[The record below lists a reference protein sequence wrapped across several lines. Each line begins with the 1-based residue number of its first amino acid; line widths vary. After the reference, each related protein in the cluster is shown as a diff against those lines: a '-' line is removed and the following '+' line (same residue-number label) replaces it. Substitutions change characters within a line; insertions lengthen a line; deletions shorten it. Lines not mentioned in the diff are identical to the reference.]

1 MTVGFMKQ
9 ATLRVGVLNDDT
21 ISMADD
27 GYKFVNRHASG
38 KFLVTYWTYAN
49 AWCNTKHQFVS
60 KSLENAIKRYE
71 KIRGKLSEEEK
82 DSVIN
87 AMWCD

>member
-21 ISMADD
+21 IRMADD
-27 GYKFVNRHASG
+27 GYKFVNGHASG

-49 AWCNTKHQFVS
+49 AWCNTKRQFVS
-60 KSLENAIKRYE
+60 KSFENAIKRYE
-71 KIRGKLSEEEK
+71 KICGKLTKEEK
-82 DSVIN
+82 DSVIA
-87 AMWCD
+87 AMCD